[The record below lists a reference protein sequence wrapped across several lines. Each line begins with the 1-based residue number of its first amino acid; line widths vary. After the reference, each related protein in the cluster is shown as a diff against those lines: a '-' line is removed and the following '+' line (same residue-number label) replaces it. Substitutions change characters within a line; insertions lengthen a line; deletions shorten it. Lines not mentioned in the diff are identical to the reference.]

1 MNYRNIDTH
10 ILSTAGTMIGICLTV
25 ISILKIAQLK
35 NGFITLADEIL
46 AFDAW
51 MFLLSAT
58 FSYLSIRSKTTG
70 SKFEI
75 IADKLF
81 ISALIIMC
89 IAIFIITVEVM

>member
-1 MNYRNIDTH
+1 MKDRNIDTH
-10 ILSTAGTMIGICLTV
+10 ILSTAGTMVGICLTV

-58 FSYLSIRSKTTG
+58 FSYLSIRSRTTS
-70 SKFEI
+70 SKLEE

-89 IAIFIITVEVM
+89 LAIFIITVEVM